1 MTWVSTLAGQ
11 TTQGLISGR
20 LLDSVTGNP
29 IGGAAIEYSSS
40 STGTALSGVDGYY
53 YLPLLSPGLY
63 RIRVTAA
70 GFQSQELEELELPV
84 AGRIELDFKLRPLS
98 DVWEAGEYQSVFLP
112 GSKTVV
118 TFFGPD
124 VDASKT
130 GSFDAQK
137 RARGRAWKPAFRK

>member
-1 MTWVSTLAGQ
+1 M
-11 TTQGLISGR
+11 
-20 LLDSVTGNP
+20 
-29 IGGAAIEYSSS
+29 
-40 STGTALSGVDGYY
+40 
-53 YLPLLSPGLY
+53 
-63 RIRVTAA
+63 
-70 GFQSQELEELELPV
+70 

-130 GSFDAQK
+130 GSFDAQN
-137 RARGRAWKPAFRK
+137 GRVGAMEASVSQVIYFG